1 LPQAETQILRLPRR
15 AGKDRWVQEQ
25 VVGVGRRLLAPV
37 AAPIRGTDVQAHR
50 FRDRRK
56 LRKVEL
62 VAAAKQSSTMQ
73 KSLAHPV
80 TEMRQ
85 TLQIFA
91 YPWLAPRVMTEL
103 LLAD

>member
-1 LPQAETQILRLPRR
+1 M
-15 AGKDRWVQEQ
+15 
-25 VVGVGRRLLAPV
+25 LLSPSSANNLAVP
-37 AAPIRGTDVQAHR
+37 
-50 FRDRRK
+50 
-56 LRKVEL
+56 LL
-62 VAAAKQSSTMQ
+62 AKQSITMQ

-91 YPWLAPRVMTEL
+91 YPWLAPRVMTQL